1 MPLYFNEE
9 PDTLIRII
17 MDFKGIDKKIKVKEQ
32 KIR

>member
-1 MPLYFNEE
+1 MPLYFSEE

-17 MDFKGIDKKIKVKEQ
+17 MDFKRIDKNKSKRI